1 MEMKII
7 EQKEN
12 PLFKRNEVLLE
23 VVSNVSPKNSEI
35 LKAIAEK
42 LSVPE
47 ENVKVRGIYGNFG
60 THVFS
65 VYANVY
71 KSSADKESTEVKT
84 KKERDAEKK
93 SFEEK
98 MKLAAE
104 EKKKSTETKSEENE
118 EKAK

>member
-23 VVSNVSPKNSEI
+23 VTSNVSPKNSEI

-93 SFEEK
+93 AAEEK
-98 MKLAAE
+98 MKAASE
-104 EKKKSTETKSEENE
+104 EKKKSKEENAE
-118 EKAK
+118 EKTE